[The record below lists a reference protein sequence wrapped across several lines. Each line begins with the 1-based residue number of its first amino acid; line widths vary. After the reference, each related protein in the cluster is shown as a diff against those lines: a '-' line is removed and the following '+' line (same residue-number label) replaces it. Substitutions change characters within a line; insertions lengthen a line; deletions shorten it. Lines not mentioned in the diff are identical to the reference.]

1 MDVSLHLL
9 VLLKGTATTKAGA
22 APHLY
27 THRGDAVTGLQSAGH
42 PGVLTEEAAEM

>member
-27 THRGDAVTGLQSAGH
+27 THRGDAVTGLLSADRPEGI
-42 PGVLTEEAAEM
+42 PEVAAEM